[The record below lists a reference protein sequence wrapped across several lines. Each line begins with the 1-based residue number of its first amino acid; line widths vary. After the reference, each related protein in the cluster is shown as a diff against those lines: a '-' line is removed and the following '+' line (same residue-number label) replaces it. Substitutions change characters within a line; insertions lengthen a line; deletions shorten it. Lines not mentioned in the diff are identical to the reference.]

1 MAELEQTLAY
11 TYSDDYLKY
20 NLGKY
25 HPMGPMR
32 IEVADKLV
40 RCSPISDRMRL
51 FKPRQATNDELVTFH
66 DPKYVKVVESVSTT
80 LEEAQNY
87 GLGTMECPVFPELH
101 TSASTIVGGM
111 LDATKRVVAEES
123 RIEFPILAGMHH
135 AHATRAEGFCYYNDI
150 VIALKYALKR
160 GIKRILFL
168 DTDVHHPNGVQEAFY
183 SEPSILKISLHLS
196 SKYIEP
202 ATGEIDE
209 IGEGAGRGFNVN
221 LPFYPST
228 RDSAYLESFKKIVPP
243 LWEAFN
249 PELVIWEC
257 GTDTHFADPIGE
269 LLLQT
274 ISFAS
279 LGQRVRELSEEL
291 PKGLVLAAGG
301 GYNPEATARCWT
313 VLLAGLLGV
322 TLPEVCPT
330 EWNEFVKL
338 RFNIRSSETYHDARP
353 LKPADPDRAAIVKEK
368 NDKYLATLLETIS
381 PYFSF

>member
-1 MAELEQTLAY
+1 MAELGQTLAY

-32 IEVADKLV
+32 VEVADMLV
-40 RCSPISDRMRL
+40 RCSPLSEQMRM
-51 FKPRQATNDELVTFH
+51 FKPRQATHDELVTFH
-66 DPKYVKVVESVSTT
+66 DPRYVKAVESVSAT
-80 LEEAQNY
+80 LEEAQVY

-101 TSASTIVGGM
+101 TSASTIVGGI
-111 LDATKRVVAEES
+111 LDATKRVVAEETAL
-123 RIEFPILAGMHH
+123 EFPILAGMHH
-135 AHATRAEGFCYYNDI
+135 AHAARADGFCYYNDI
-150 VIALKYALKR
+150 VIALKYALDH
-160 GIKRILFL
+160 GVKRILFL

-183 SEPSILKISLHLS
+183 ANSSVLLVSLHLS
-196 SKYIEP
+196 SKFIEP
-202 ATGEIDE
+202 ATGEINE
-209 IGEGAGRGFNVN
+209 IGEEDGVGFNVN

-228 RDSAYLESFKKIVPP
+228 RDSAYLEAFEKIVPP
-243 LWEAFN
+243 LWEAFD
-249 PELVIWEC
+249 PELVVWEC
-257 GTDTHFADPIGE
+257 GADTHFADPIGE
-269 LLLQT
+269 LLLT
-274 ISFAS
+274 TTSFAG
-279 LGQRVRELSEEL
+279 LGRRVRELSEEL
-291 PKGLVLAAGG
+291 PKGMILAAGG

-338 RFNIRSSETYHDARP
+338 RFNIRSSETYHDRL

-381 PYFSF
+381 PYFPF